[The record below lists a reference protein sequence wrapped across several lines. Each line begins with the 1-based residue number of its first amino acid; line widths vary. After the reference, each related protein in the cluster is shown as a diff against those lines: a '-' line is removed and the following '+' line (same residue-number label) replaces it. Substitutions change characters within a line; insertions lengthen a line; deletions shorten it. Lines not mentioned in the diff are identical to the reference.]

1 MSVIVVAT
9 VHPVPEHRVAAIAAF
24 EDTIASVHAEDE
36 GCQFYALHEGD
47 DRLVMIEKWV
57 SQEALTSHSGGSA
70 LAELTRRLA
79 GKLIGGLDVQVLRP
93 HPAGT
98 TQQGAI

>member
-1 MSVIVVAT
+1 MSVVVVAT
-9 VHPVPEHRVAAIAAF
+9 VHPVPEHRAEVIAAF
-24 EDTIASVHAEDE
+24 EDTIARVHTEDE

-47 DRLVMIEKWV
+47 DRLVMIEKWA
-57 SQEALTSHSGGSA
+57 SQEELASHGRGSA
-70 LAELTRRLA
+70 LAELTHRLE